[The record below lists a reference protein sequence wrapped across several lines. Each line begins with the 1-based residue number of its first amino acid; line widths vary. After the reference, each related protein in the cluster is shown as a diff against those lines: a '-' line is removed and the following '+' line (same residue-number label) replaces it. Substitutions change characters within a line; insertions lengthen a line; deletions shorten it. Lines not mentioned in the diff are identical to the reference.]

1 VVVDSVSD
9 TPGEVVMQSNI
20 EPQATNFC
28 PININDVLAEH
39 VKEDQAKRKAAPLLE
54 RIEKLEGRMVAP

>member
-1 VVVDSVSD
+1 VVVDSVSN

-20 EPQATNFC
+20 EPQATNFG

-39 VKEDQAKRKAAPLLE
+39 VKEDQSKWKAAPLLE
-54 RIEKLEGRMVAP
+54 RAAKLRETVVES